1 MKQMLFLVLIISL
14 LLVGCRGKVADGKS
28 EIASDVTE
36 IQEVLGGKERFDAA
50 DEDFVATSF
59 EDRAFE
65 ERGVYFMRDGFGE
78 FGAFL
83 LPSAAEAAAFE
94 GTVRAYLAREAEAIR
109 SLAAL
114 YPAEELEARL
124 ACFDEASVVR
134 RGAAVYY
141 FALPREDTSRAMRV
155 VTGDS

>member
-1 MKQMLFLVLIISL
+1 MKRVMFLMLALSL
-14 LLVGCRGKVADGKS
+14 LLFGCRSKLTDGKS
-28 EIASDVTE
+28 EVMSDAVQ
-36 IQEVLGGKERFDAA
+36 IQDVLGGKERFDVA

-59 EDRAFE
+59 EDRVFE
-65 ERGVYFMRDGFGE
+65 ESAVYFVRDGFGE

-94 GTVRAYLAREAEAIR
+94 GTVRTYLAREAEAIR

-124 ACFDEASVVR
+124 ACFEGASILR

-141 FALPREDTSRAMRV
+141 FALPREDISLAMRV
-155 VTGDS
+155 VAGDS